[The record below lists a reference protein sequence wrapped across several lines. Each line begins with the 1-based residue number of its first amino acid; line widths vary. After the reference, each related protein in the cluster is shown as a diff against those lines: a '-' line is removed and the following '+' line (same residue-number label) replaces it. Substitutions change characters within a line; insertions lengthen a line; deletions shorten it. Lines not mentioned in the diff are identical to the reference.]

1 VKLYKLL
8 KADTYEPRT
17 IISPTEAE
25 KLLKKDYA
33 PLASLVTQSDPQLRL
48 VPLAHK
54 GDAVKIQGF
63 DPVKDE
69 ESLI

>member
-1 VKLYKLL
+1 VTALSDD
-8 KADTYEPRT
+8 AYEPRT

-25 KLLKKDYA
+25 RLLKKTRYE
-33 PLASLVTQSDPQLRL
+33 PLAKYVTQSDPQLRL

-54 GDAVKIQGF
+54 GEAVKIQGF